1 MMKLLIIVEETETG
15 FSAYTPDLLGCVATG
30 RTREEV
36 ELAMK
41 EAIGFHLDALKD
53 DGVVVPT
60 PRTYATYVEVA
71 A

>member
-1 MMKLLIIVEETETG
+1 MMKLLIIVEETKTG
-15 FSAYTPDLLGCVATG
+15 FSAYSPDLVGCAATG
-30 RTREEV
+30 QTRDEV

-41 EAIGFHLDALKD
+41 EAIDFHLDALRNE
-53 DGVVVPT
+53 GQEIPT

>member
-1 MMKLLIIVEETETG
+1 MTKLLIIVEETETG
-15 FSAYTPDLLGCVATG
+15 FSAYSPDLLGCAATG

-36 ELAMK
+36 ERAMK
-41 EAIGFHLDALKD
+41 KAIDFHLDALKNE
-53 DGVVVPT
+53 GQAVPT